1 MASVNKVIL
10 IGNLGRDPEV
20 RYMTSGAAVCNF
32 SIATSRRWKDKQ
44 GELQEE
50 TEWHNI
56 VCYERTAENAEKYLS
71 KGSPVY
77 IEGRLKT
84 RKWEDKEGVTKYTTE
99 IICEQMQ
106 FLGKR
111 EDGEDERPSRSASQR
126 QPERGRAPAPA
137 PRPAAKKSNTG
148 FDDMDDDI
156 PF

>member
-99 IICEQMQ
+99 VIVEQMQ

-111 EDGEDERPSRSASQR
+111 EDGEDERPSRSAPQR
-126 QPERGRAPAPA
+126 PPEQRRAPAPA
-137 PRPAAKKSNTG
+137 PRRQPPKSQTG

-156 PF
+156 SF